1 MCVEV
6 FCVAH
11 DFYLSTCSV
20 CVCMHAHTYVC
31 CIARV
36 EARGQLLEVSSFFQH
51 VVLGVELRP
60 SGFAARVLTC

>member
-20 CVCMHAHTYVC
+20 CVCVQAHTYICYV
-31 CIARV
+31 ARV

-51 VVLGVELRP
+51 VVSGVELRP
-60 SGFAARVLTC
+60 SGFAASVLTC